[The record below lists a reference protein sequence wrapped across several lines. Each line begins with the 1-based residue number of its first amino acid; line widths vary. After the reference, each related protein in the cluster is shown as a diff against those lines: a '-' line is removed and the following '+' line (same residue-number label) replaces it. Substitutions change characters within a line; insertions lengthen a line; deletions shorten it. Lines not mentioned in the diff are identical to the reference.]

1 MRFNVFFYRPDMVNP
16 KGKKINPDLLYTASG
31 QCFAEWQRDEQTVY
45 DYRVK
50 MIKQKIEDIPEQ
62 KVFDFWR

>member
-1 MRFNVFFYRPDMVNP
+1 MRLNFFVYRPDRMQSKV
-16 KGKKINPDLLYTASG
+16 INPDLCYTINDRPLTE
-31 QCFAEWQRDEQTVY
+31 FQRDEQTVY
-45 DYRVK
+45 DYKVK